1 MQYLDAN
8 SLYGR
13 AMPQKVPADGL
24 EWVEDIL
31 IINKK
36 IYTIY
41 KTDKNYDEESFEGYI
56 FEADVEYPINLHD
69 LHSDS
74 FSKNKN

>member
-24 EWVEDIL
+24 EWVEIY
-31 IINKK
+31 IN
-36 IYTIY
+36 Y
-41 KTDKNYDEESFEGYI
+41 
-56 FEADVEYPINLHD
+56 
-69 LHSDS
+69 
-74 FSKNKN
+74 

>member
-13 AMPQKVPADGL
+13 AMPQTLPVDGL

-36 IYTIY
+36 VYIIYE
-41 KTDKNYDEESFEGYI
+41 TDKNYDEESFEGYI
-56 FEADVEYPINLHD
+56 FEADVEYPVNLND

-74 FSKNKN
+74 FSKNEN